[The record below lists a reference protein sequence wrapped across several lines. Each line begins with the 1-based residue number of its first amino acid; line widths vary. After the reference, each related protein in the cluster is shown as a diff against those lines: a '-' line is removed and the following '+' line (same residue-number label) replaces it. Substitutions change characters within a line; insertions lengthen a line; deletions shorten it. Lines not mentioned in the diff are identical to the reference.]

1 MNITDLGKGL
11 QHFVVHNS
19 PAIMSAMAVTG
30 VFSTTVLAVRAT
42 PEALGNVE
50 YERHRRQTEWA
61 KQPRDNKYTA
71 VEKSLANELSLLDY
85 VKVTWRAYIP
95 AAAVGL
101 STISLI
107 VGAQAVNTRR
117 NAALMSVYSLTENAF
132 NDYKGNVI
140 EVLGE
145 KKDQLI
151 NDNIAKKRVEN
162 NPPNDADILVDD
174 DDKILCYESLSGRY
188 FKSDKETIRKAQN
201 DINKV
206 LIDNVYVSL
215 NDFYDMLGLSSNA
228 LGEEVGW
235 RSDQVMDIIFSAVL
249 TPTGAPCL
257 SIDYRVG
264 PIHGYYK
271 GF

>member
-1 MNITDLGKGL
+1 MNIPELGKGL
-11 QHFVVHNS
+11 QHFVVNNS

-30 VFSTTVLAVRAT
+30 VISTTVLAVRAT
-42 PEALGNVE
+42 PQALRNVE
-50 YERHRRQTEWA
+50 YER
-61 KQPRDNKYTA
+61 
-71 VEKSLANELSLLDY
+71 ELRESSWVDRFRTDKDQYADEPVDELRILDY
-85 VKVTWRAYIP
+85 VKLTWRDYIP

-117 NAALMSVYSLTENAF
+117 NAALMTVYSLTENAF
-132 NDYKGNVI
+132 KDYKDNVI
-140 EVLGE
+140 ETLGE
-145 KKDQLI
+145 KKNQLV
-151 NDNIAKKRVEN
+151 NDNVAKKRVEK
-162 NPPNDADILVDD
+162 NPPKDADILVDD
-174 DDKILCYESLSGRY
+174 EGKILCYESLSGRY

-201 DINKV
+201 DVNKI

-215 NDFYDMLGLSSNA
+215 NDFYEMLGMSSNA

-235 RSDQVMDIIFSAVL
+235 RSEHVMEIIFSSVL
-249 TPTGAPCL
+249 TPTGIPCL